1 MFRKKFTNK
10 KTVFIAIFLVMIT
23 IITIYYLK
31 NEYNS
36 TNFKSNYSKI
46 RVVVDDNYPPYIFKD
61 NSGKIQGILVDQ
73 WKLWQSKTG
82 IQVELDAM
90 NWDKALSLMNQGK
103 YDVIDTIFIND
114 ERKQIFDFT
123 NPYVDI
129 EVPIFFNKNIT
140 GIVDAE
146 SLIGFKVGVK
156 KGDACIA
163 FLKQKGITD
172 LREYESFEELIK
184 DAKDAKIKVFVM
196 DKSPAFYF
204 LNKYDIFNE
213 FNYSDPLYTG
223 QFHRAVMKGNSEMLS
238 TVEKGF
244 LLISNNE
251 YKAINIKWLGSTN
264 YYSNYISYAFGIICF
279 IALVLFGAN
288 RFLKKSVKEKIAE
301 RDSSEKKYTEL
312 LMNLNV
318 GVAIYSKTRKLVLC
332 NNAYRDFF
340 NFSKDEF
347 QGNFMKK
354 INNYLINPDGSTVEY
369 DNLYVNVAFET
380 KKPVH
385 DFTLGIKMNE
395 NSNIVWVKGD
405 CIPEFDIDKEVES
418 VIITLVNITER
429 VQTLELLKQNEN
441 RTKAIIKAIPDL
453 FFIMNSEGVFIDYL
467 SNVNDENLYV
477 NKEYFINKSV
487 SDIFGED
494 VASLFDTAIEK
505 VKNTGK
511 LELIEYPLYM
521 NGKFNYYE
529 ARITM
534 FDENSILTVVRD
546 ITKRKN
552 DEKRIFEMSMH
563 DSLTGLF
570 NRNYFEEKLM
580 SLKNEKTQNV
590 GIIVCDIDGL
600 KLVNDTL
607 GHAQGDELIKN
618 AASILKICCK
628 EEDTIARIGGDEFV
642 VIISN
647 TSEEELETYAN
658 KIANKTEQLNVLEP
672 IIMVSISVGYAIS
685 SDNNELQ
692 MVFREADS
700 HMYREKLHHHQ
711 SKRSKNIELLSK
723 MLEARDFITEGH
735 GERLQTLTT
744 ELSKVIRLSEPEIN
758 DISLFAQFHDLG
770 KIGIPDSILFKPG
783 RLDDTEIVNMKRH
796 TEIGYRIAK
805 ASPDLAHISDWILKH
820 HERWDGKGYPYGL
833 KGEEIPIQC
842 RILAIVDAYDAMIN
856 DRPYRKAM
864 SKEMAIEEIIKCAG
878 TQFDPV
884 LAEKFIKLLI
894 L

>member
-1 MFRKKFTNK
+1 
-10 KTVFIAIFLVMIT
+10 MIT
-23 IITIYYLK
+23 IFTIYYLK

-36 TNFKSNYSKI
+36 ANFKSDYSKI

-61 NSGKIQGILVDQ
+61 NNGKIQGILVDE

-82 IQVELDAM
+82 IQVEIDAM
-90 NWDKALSLMNQGK
+90 SWDKALSLMNQGK

-123 NPYVDI
+123 KPYVDI

-146 SLIGFKVGVK
+146 SLRGFKVGVK

-163 FLKQKGITD
+163 FLRQKGITD

-244 LLISNNE
+244 LLISNSE
-251 YKAINIKWLGSTN
+251 YQAINIKWLGSTN
-264 YYSNYISYAFGIICF
+264 YYSHYIFYAFGIICF
-279 IALVLFGAN
+279 ITLVLFGAN

-318 GVAIYSKTRKLVLC
+318 GVAIYSKTRKLILC
-332 NNAYRDFF
+332 NNAYRNFF
-340 NFSKDEF
+340 NYSKDEF
-347 QGNFMKK
+347 HGNFMKK

-395 NSNIVWVKGD
+395 NSNIVWIKGD
-405 CIPEFDIDKEVES
+405 CIPELDNNEEVEN

-429 VQTLELLKQNEN
+429 VQALELLKQSEN

-467 SNVNDENLYV
+467 SNVNDENLFV

-487 SDIFGED
+487 SDIFGEG
-494 VASLFDTAIEK
+494 VASLFDTAIDK

-642 VIISN
+642 VIIPN

-658 KIANKTEQLNVLEP
+658 KIANKAEQLNVLEP

-692 MVFREADS
+692 LVFREADS

-842 RILAIVDAYDAMIN
+842 RVLAIVDAYDAMTN

-878 TQFDPV
+878 TQFDPI
-884 LAEKFIKLLI
+884 LAEKFIKLLN